1 MTNAAKKAPDK
12 NKNEA
17 PDTLNADEKKRLLS
31 AEASIRGGLKA
42 FYNVGRALSDISQ
55 FRLYRETHS
64 TFAKYAKEKWD
75 MTTARVSQLQHA
87 YRVHALLSA
96 LDVKPLPASES
107 QCRPLVRIPADSD
120 MDARIA
126 KVWSDVIAAADGR
139 KITAKMVNDAVD
151 AELGIDKQHA
161 DEAKHDAHDAHANT
175 GGTAGNESADDPSA
189 SAELRAMVR
198 ELRRKVAYLESALEA
213 EKQAHKRT
221 GAKKGIPT
229 SATAKQLFKAGY
241 RAMAKTA
248 HPDHGGNAS
257 TMKELNELKSVLGI

>member
-1 MTNAAKKAPDK
+1 MTESTINADNNQNQNDAT
-12 NKNEA
+12 NN
-17 PDTLNADEKKRLLS
+17 LNSDEKKRLQS
-31 AEASIRGGLKA
+31 AEASIRNGLKS

-87 YRVHALLSA
+87 YRVHALLSS
-96 LDVKPLPASES
+96 LDIKPLPATES
-107 QCRPLVRIPADSD
+107 QCRPLVRIPADAD
-120 MDARIA
+120 MDARIV
-126 KVWSDVIAAADGR
+126 KVWSDVITTAGAA

-161 DEAKHDAHDAHANT
+161 GEEKQDAKSSAGAGPAA
-175 GGTAGNESADDPSA
+175 GAEGNEESA
-189 SAELRAMVR
+189 SAEMRAMVR
-198 ELRRKVAYLESALEA
+198 ELKRKVAYLESALEA

-221 GAKKGIPT
+221 EAKKGIPT

-241 RAMAKTA
+241 RAMAKSA
-248 HPDHGGNAS
+248 HPDHGGDEK
-257 TMKELNELKSVLGI
+257 TMQELNELKDILGI